1 MLLLLG
7 TTIATSFLDSL
18 NPSAIAQQMIL
29 QSMVKTKRH
38 IWFFILGIGLANLIL
53 GLAVYYGIVA
63 WVSRLLSLAV
73 TRYPIPL
80 FSLALIAGAVCFMWG
95 ICWIRKTHC
104 TQASQGDKS
113 TKEPAS
119 LSPISLFIMGAA
131 FCAVELTSAL
141 PYFGFLTLLT
151 GYQLAFPAA
160 HSSLFRIQ
168 SATGNKSDTEV
179 GKYSGKGVCIHRSG
193 GHRTGGRYFSLLWGN
208 VAVDNRP
215 FSIIS
220 ENFNHISIDKSNLLQ
235 PYYRQNRF

>member
-80 FSLALIAGAVCFMWG
+80 FSLALIAGAVCF
-95 ICWIRKTHC
+95 IDRK
-104 TQASQGDKS
+104 S
-113 TKEPAS
+113 
-119 LSPISLFIMGAA
+119 
-131 FCAVELTSAL
+131 V
-141 PYFGFLTLLT
+141 
-151 GYQLAFPAA
+151 
-160 HSSLFRIQ
+160 
-168 SATGNKSDTEV
+168 V
-179 GKYSGKGVCIHRSG
+179 
-193 GHRTGGRYFSLLWGN
+193 
-208 VAVDNRP
+208 
-215 FSIIS
+215 
-220 ENFNHISIDKSNLLQ
+220 
-235 PYYRQNRF
+235 

>member
-80 FSLALIAGAVCFMWG
+80 FSLALIAGAVCFIWG
-95 ICWIRKTHC
+95 ICWIRKTQC
-104 TQASQGDKS
+104 TQASQGDES
-113 TKEPAS
+113 TKEPVS

-151 GYQLAFPAA
+151 GYQLAFPAVL
-160 HSSLFRIQ
+160 LFVLLYDFMYILPLILLYFGYNRLQGTKAIQ
-168 SATGNKSDTEV
+168 KLESILGKVSAYIVPGAIALV
-179 GKYSGKGVCIHRSG
+179 GAVLAYYG
-193 GHRTGGRYFSLLWGN
+193 GMSLLG
-208 VAVDNRP
+208 
-215 FSIIS
+215 
-220 ENFNHISIDKSNLLQ
+220 
-235 PYYRQNRF
+235 

>member
-80 FSLALIAGAVCFMWG
+80 FSLALIAGAVCFLWG
-95 ICWIRKTHC
+95 ICWIRETHC
-104 TQASQGDKS
+104 TQASQGNES
-113 TKEPAS
+113 AKEPAS

-151 GYQLAFPAA
+151 GYQLAFPAVL
-160 HSSLFRIQ
+160 LFVLLYDFMYILPLILLYFGYNRLQGTKAIQ
-168 SATGNKSDTEV
+168 KLESILGKVSAYIVPGAIALV
-179 GKYSGKGVCIHRSG
+179 GAILAYYG
-193 GHRTGGRYFSLLWGN
+193 GMSLLII
-208 VAVDNRP
+208 AP
-215 FSIIS
+215 F
-220 ENFNHISIDKSNLLQ
+220 
-235 PYYRQNRF
+235 P

>member
-80 FSLALIAGAVCFMWG
+80 FSLALIVGAVCFMWG
-95 ICWIRKTHC
+95 ICWIRKTQC
-104 TQASQGDKS
+104 TQANQGDKS

-151 GYQLAFPAA
+151 GYQLAFPAVL
-160 HSSLFRIQ
+160 LFVLLYDFMYILPLILLYFGYNRLQGTKAIQ
-168 SATGNKSDTEV
+168 KLESILGKVSAYIVPGAIALV
-179 GKYSGKGVCIHRSG
+179 GTVLAYYG
-193 GHRTGGRYFSLLWGN
+193 GMSLL
-208 VAVDNRP
+208 
-215 FSIIS
+215 IIAS
-220 ENFNHISIDKSNLLQ
+220 F
-235 PYYRQNRF
+235 P

>member
-95 ICWIRKTHC
+95 ICWIRKTQC
-104 TQASQGDKS
+104 TQASQGDES
-113 TKEPAS
+113 TKEPVS

-151 GYQLAFPAA
+151 GYQLAFPAVL
-160 HSSLFRIQ
+160 LFVLLYDFMYILPLILLYFGYNRLQGTKAIQ
-168 SATGNKSDTEV
+168 KLESILGKVSAYIVPGAIALV
-179 GKYSGKGVCIHRSG
+179 GAVLAYYG
-193 GHRTGGRYFSLLWGN
+193 GMSLLG
-208 VAVDNRP
+208 
-215 FSIIS
+215 
-220 ENFNHISIDKSNLLQ
+220 
-235 PYYRQNRF
+235 

>member
-80 FSLALIAGAVCFMWG
+80 FSLALIAGAVCFIWG

-104 TQASQGDKS
+104 MQTSQGNES

-119 LSPISLFIMGAA
+119 LSPISLFIMGTA

-151 GYQLAFPAA
+151 GYQLAFPAVL
-160 HSSLFRIQ
+160 LFVLLYDFMYILPLILLYFGYNRLQGKKAIQ
-168 SATGNKSDTEV
+168 KLESILGKVSAYIVPGAIALV
-179 GKYSGKGVCIHRSG
+179 GAILAYYG
-193 GHRTGGRYFSLLWGN
+193 GMSLL
-208 VAVDNRP
+208 
-215 FSIIS
+215 IIAS
-220 ENFNHISIDKSNLLQ
+220 F
-235 PYYRQNRF
+235 P

>member
-151 GYQLAFPAA
+151 GYQLAFPAVL
-160 HSSLFRIQ
+160 LFVLLYDFMYILPLILLYFGYNRLQGTKAIQ
-168 SATGNKSDTEV
+168 KLESILGKVSAYIVPGAIALV
-179 GKYSGKGVCIHRSG
+179 GTVLAYYG
-193 GHRTGGRYFSLLWGN
+193 GMSLL
-208 VAVDNRP
+208 
-215 FSIIS
+215 IIAS
-220 ENFNHISIDKSNLLQ
+220 F
-235 PYYRQNRF
+235 P

>member
-29 QSMVKTKRH
+29 QSMVKTKRL

-95 ICWIRKTHC
+95 ICWIRKTQC
-104 TQASQGDKS
+104 TQASQGDES
-113 TKEPAS
+113 TKEPVS

-151 GYQLAFPAA
+151 GYQLAFPAVL
-160 HSSLFRIQ
+160 LFVLLYDFMYILPLILLYFGYNRLQGTKAIQ
-168 SATGNKSDTEV
+168 KLESILGKVSAYIVPGATALV
-179 GKYSGKGVCIHRSG
+179 GAVLAYYG
-193 GHRTGGRYFSLLWGN
+193 GMSLLG
-208 VAVDNRP
+208 
-215 FSIIS
+215 
-220 ENFNHISIDKSNLLQ
+220 
-235 PYYRQNRF
+235 

>member
-95 ICWIRKTHC
+95 ICWIRKTQC
-104 TQASQGDKS
+104 TQASQGDES
-113 TKEPAS
+113 TKEPVS

-151 GYQLAFPAA
+151 GYQLAFPAVL
-160 HSSLFRIQ
+160 LFVLLYDFMYILPLILLYFGYNRLQGTKAIQ
-168 SATGNKSDTEV
+168 KLESILGKVSAYIVPGAIALV
-179 GKYSGKGVCIHRSG
+179 GAILAYYG
-193 GHRTGGRYFSLLWGN
+193 GMSLLG
-208 VAVDNRP
+208 
-215 FSIIS
+215 
-220 ENFNHISIDKSNLLQ
+220 
-235 PYYRQNRF
+235 

>member
-95 ICWIRKTHC
+95 ICWIRKTQC
-104 TQASQGDKS
+104 TQASQGDES
-113 TKEPAS
+113 TKEPVS

-151 GYQLAFPAA
+151 GYQLAFPAVL
-160 HSSLFRIQ
+160 LFVLLYDFMYILPLILLYFGYNRLQGTKAIQ
-168 SATGNKSDTEV
+168 KLESILGKVSAYIVPGAIALV
-179 GKYSGKGVCIHRSG
+179 GAVLAYYG
-193 GHRTGGRYFSLLWGN
+193 GMSLL
-208 VAVDNRP
+208 
-215 FSIIS
+215 IIAS
-220 ENFNHISIDKSNLLQ
+220 F
-235 PYYRQNRF
+235 P

>member
-80 FSLALIAGAVCFMWG
+80 FSLALIAGAVCFIWG

-151 GYQLAFPAA
+151 GYQLAFPAVL
-160 HSSLFRIQ
+160 LFVLLYDFMYILPLILLYFGYNRLQGTKAIQ
-168 SATGNKSDTEV
+168 KLESILGKVSAYIVPGAIALV
-179 GKYSGKGVCIHRSG
+179 GVILAYYG
-193 GHRTGGRYFSLLWGN
+193 GMSLL
-208 VAVDNRP
+208 
-215 FSIIS
+215 IIGS
-220 ENFNHISIDKSNLLQ
+220 F
-235 PYYRQNRF
+235 P